1 MLCQLTTMP
10 TASSKFDDHVV
21 NENIRLMDTRN
32 PIMIPMT
39 GRLAD
44 WRLDEQSTIFGGFIW
59 RYPGETKYCLPKSP
73 SLSALSWCSKT
84 LPFCFPWTLEITLAI
99 YQYAKKHRLLTQ
111 EKIRRMSQTQASWHN
126 MVVVRGWDSEYWG
139 VIMMVLMKMLIPRGV
154 GKFVFP
160 IWDAYVKCQRDRVAC
175 KQVYK

>member
-1 MLCQLTTMP
+1 MDPRQGCGRLNTEQHWRRSRTDIISVDKYTERNVSTHTIYQNFFDNSNKDKKHGQFLYCQKWLAVKKMLCQLTTMP
-10 TASSKFDDHVV
+10 TASSKSDDHVV

-73 SLSALSWCSKT
+73 SLSALS
-84 LPFCFPWTLEITLAI
+84 
-99 YQYAKKHRLLTQ
+99 
-111 EKIRRMSQTQASWHN
+111 
-126 MVVVRGWDSEYWG
+126 
-139 VIMMVLMKMLIPRGV
+139 
-154 GKFVFP
+154 
-160 IWDAYVKCQRDRVAC
+160 
-175 KQVYK
+175 